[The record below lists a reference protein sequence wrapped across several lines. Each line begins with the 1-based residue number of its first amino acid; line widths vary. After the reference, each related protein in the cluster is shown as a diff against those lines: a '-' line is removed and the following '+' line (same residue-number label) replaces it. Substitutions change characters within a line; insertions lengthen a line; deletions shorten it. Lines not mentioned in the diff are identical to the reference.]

1 MCQKVPPLSFA
12 RAGESSGR
20 AAESAAPTILGGFV
34 QNANGY
40 LTLSREGVAKGFAG
54 DLSPKE
60 QDVVFAVQQPASKS
74 VFGDVGVNAAWRTK
88 PSWYVVASEDNAINP
103 ELEKRMAERANAK
116 TTVLKSS
123 HVAMLSKPN
132 EVLDVILDAA
142 TSVSK

>member
-1 MCQKVPPLSFA
+1 L
-12 RAGESSGR
+12 GR
-20 AAESAAPTILGGFV
+20 RFFLGQGYQSAGGFH
-34 QNANGY
+34 
-40 LTLSREGVAKGFAG
+40 VAVGTVNRSFGRHHIVFKGFAG

-103 ELEKRMAERANAK
+103 ELEKRMAKRANAK
-116 TTVLKSS
+116 TTILKTS